1 MFRQLF
7 VLLCVMIAGEEVCH
21 AQTLSDDRLI
31 DECEESMARADHKRA
46 EMLARKLL
54 ESGARTNS
62 DRSNAFAKAYL
73 GSFNVSRGKLKE
85 GFQMLNNATDWAK
98 EEKNDTVM
106 AIALNGLGIYYVMAE
121 NNMVLAL
128 KYMNEAKAHAD
139 KAKTPMLRF
148 RIECNVVQAAI
159 IRNDT
164 TMLDYAVGS
173 FEAAEKLPVRPAMPI
188 MARHIARLL
197 ILKEDFAT
205 ALNYLNKADALGVVG
220 DVDRI
225 SGELLRGEIYLR
237 QKEYSKAYASYNK
250 ALGMTKGVTQ
260 EIEVYIGMARV
271 RLSSGEYDKA
281 KEYAAKFHSLAEE
294 AGITAYDDYYYSIM
308 MEACAALGQWR
319 DAYDYS
325 GKLNKSITEQADA
338 DKEYIQKQITTAMQ
352 VERKEQ
358 EAEMRR
364 QELQAERR
372 RNIILAVSLAL
383 VILLSVVLVLEIRK
397 KNHLYKTIVRQFRD
411 AITEGDNLR
420 KQLRQQMTV
429 TETAEATD
437 ELLPVMHMQPEEAA
451 TSDAPDMEDE
461 DDGKELA
468 SSLDEQTAEQ
478 LWQTLMREIEEN
490 KVYLNQ
496 GLTRETLAKLVGTN
510 RTYLSKIIYLHT
522 GLGYT
527 QFINSRRIEEAVR
540 ILSDTKRSD
549 YPLKAICQDIGF
561 SSMTT
566 FYNLFKARTGM
577 TPSVFRKNA

>member
-1 MFRQLF
+1 MF
-7 VLLCVMIAGEEVCH
+7 VLLCVMIAGEVVCH

-173 FEAAEKLPVRPAMPI
+173 FEEAEKLPVRPAMPI

-197 ILKEDFAT
+197 ILKEDFAN
-205 ALNYLNKADALGVVG
+205 ALSYLNKADALGVVG

-237 QKEYSKAYASYNK
+237 QKEYAKAYASYNK

-281 KEYAAKFHSLAEE
+281 KEYAAKFHSLAEG

-325 GKLNKSITEQADA
+325 DKLNKSITEQADA

-429 TETAEATD
+429 TETAGATD

-451 TSDAPDMEDE
+451 TPDAPDMEDE

-468 SSLDEQTAEQ
+468 SSLDEQTAGQ

-490 KVYLNQ
+490 KVYLEQ

-510 RTYLSKIIYLHT
+510 RTYLSKIIYSHT

-540 ILSDTKRSD
+540 ILSDPTRSG

>member
-1 MFRQLF
+1 MF

-31 DECEESMARADHKRA
+31 DECEESMARADHQRA

-364 QELQAERR
+364 QELEAERR
-372 RNIILAVSLAL
+372 RNIILGVALAL
-383 VILLSVVLVLEIRK
+383 VLLLSVGLVLEVRK
-397 KNHLYKTIVRQFRD
+397 KNRLYKTIVRQFRD
-411 AITEGDNLR
+411 AITDGDNLR
-420 KQLRQQMTV
+420 KQLKEQKQE
-429 TETAEATD
+429 TENVEKSAGIF
-437 ELLPVMHMQPEEAA
+437 LPVIRFSADIDEAPETGAA
-451 TSDAPDMEDE
+451 ADE
-461 DDGKELA
+461 VDCKEQA
-468 SSLDEQTAEQ
+468 SSLDAHTAEE
-478 LWQTLMREIEEN
+478 LWRALMREIEEN
-490 KVYLNQ
+490 KVYLEQ
-496 GLTRETLAKLVGTN
+496 GLTRETLAKQLGTN
-510 RTYLSKIIYLHT
+510 RTYLSKIIYSHT

-527 QFINSRRIEEAVR
+527 QFINGWRIEEAVR
-540 ILSDTKRSD
+540 ILSDTTRSD